1 MESAQVS
8 TKKRLIIFIVIT
20 FIIAWTFFLML
31 RFLDIPYGQMNS
43 IIYLIAA
50 MFAPTLG
57 NILTRLITKEGFKN
71 MYLRP
76 NFKGH
81 VKAYLLI
88 FFMPSILL
96 FISGAVYFLI
106 MPNML
111 DRDLTAINQLVS
123 MKGGGIS
130 VQTIIIA
137 LVLQIVFAG
146 PIINLIPTLGEEL
159 GWRGYL
165 LPKLQEYFS
174 DKKAVIITGVIW
186 GLWHAPIIAMGHNYG
201 TDYWAYPWTGILGM
215 VIFCVVLG
223 IIEGY
228 FTIKLKSA
236 IPAAMIHSTVNA
248 GAGLPVYFAKSGY
261 NTLLGPAITGIIGII
276 PFLILAIILFIQIG
290 KKENI
295 SDEPH

>member
-130 VQTIIIA
+130 VQTIIIT

>member
-130 VQTIIIA
+130 VQTIIIT

-201 TDYWAYPWTGILGM
+201 VDYWAYPWTGILGM